1 MGLNYWHRNSCCSYW
16 YLCENQKEIRG
27 HYVSAMNFYIKN
39 MVCNRCI
46 MVVQQVFEGLSYP
59 PLHISLGEVETA
71 ASIGDDELDILRKK
85 LIGFGFELIDDAK
98 SQLIEKIKTLVIELI
113 RYKNEEDIKINYSA
127 YIESKLN
134 KDYNYLSNLFSE
146 VTGVTIEKYIISQKI
161 ERVKELLVYD
171 ELTLSEIA
179 WELGYSSVSA
189 LSAQFKKIT
198 GLTPKHFKQIKENKR
213 IPLDQV

>member
-1 MGLNYWHRNSCCSYW
+1 MQYF
-16 YLCENQKEIRG
+16 IR
-27 HYVSAMNFYIKN
+27 N

-46 MVVQQVFEGLSYP
+46 MVVQQVFDDLEYP
-59 PLHISLGEVETA
+59 PVRIMLGEVNTA
-71 ASIGDDELDILRKK
+71 SPLGEEKLLQLREK
-85 LIGFGFELIDDAK
+85 LAGYGFELIDDNK
-98 SQLIEKIKTLVIELI
+98 SQLIEKIKTLVIEMI
-113 RYKNEEDIKINYSA
+113 HYKKDDEIKINYST

-146 VTGVTIEKYIISQKI
+146 VTGITIEKYIINQKI

-171 ELTLSEIA
+171 ELTLSQIA

-198 GLTPKHFKQIKENKR
+198 GLTPKHFRQVKDNKR
-213 IPLDQV
+213 IPLDEV

>member
-1 MGLNYWHRNSCCSYW
+1 
-16 YLCENQKEIRG
+16 
-27 HYVSAMNFYIKN
+27 
-39 MVCNRCI
+39 
-46 MVVQQVFEGLSYP
+46 MVVQQVFEELNYP

-71 ASIGDDELDILRKK
+71 VSIGEDELDILRKK

>member
-1 MGLNYWHRNSCCSYW
+1 
-16 YLCENQKEIRG
+16 
-27 HYVSAMNFYIKN
+27 

-46 MVVQQVFEGLSYP
+46 MVVQQVFDGLNFP
-59 PLHISLGEVETA
+59 PVHISLGEVETA
-71 ASIGDDELDILRKK
+71 TPIENVELDSLREK
-85 LIGFGFELIDDAK
+85 LTSFGFEIIDDAK

-113 RYKNEEDIKINYSA
+113 RYKNEEDVKVNYSA

-146 VTGVTIEKYIISQKI
+146 VTGTTIEKYIINQKI

-179 WELGYSSVSA
+179 LELGYSSVSA
-189 LSAQFKKIT
+189 LSAQFKKII

-213 IPLDQV
+213 VPLDQV

>member
-1 MGLNYWHRNSCCSYW
+1 
-16 YLCENQKEIRG
+16 
-27 HYVSAMNFYIKN
+27 
-39 MVCNRCI
+39 
-46 MVVQQVFEGLSYP
+46 MVVQQVFEGLNFP
-59 PLHISLGEVETA
+59 PVHISLGEVETA
-71 ASIGDDELDILRKK
+71 APIEDDELDILRKK
-85 LIGFGFELIDDAK
+85 ITSFGFELIDDAK

-113 RYKNEEDIKINYSA
+113 RYKSEEEIKVNYSA

-198 GLTPKHFKQIKENKR
+198 GLTPKHFKQIKDNKR

>member
-1 MGLNYWHRNSCCSYW
+1 
-16 YLCENQKEIRG
+16 
-27 HYVSAMNFYIKN
+27 MNFYIKN

-46 MVVQQVFEGLSYP
+46 LVVQQVFEGLNFP
-59 PLHISLGEVETA
+59 PVHISLGEVETA
-71 ASIGDDELDILRKK
+71 ASIGDDELDSLRKK

-113 RYKNEEDIKINYSA
+113 RYKNEEDIKVNYSA

-189 LSAQFKKIT
+189 LSAQFKKII
-198 GLTPKHFKQIKENKR
+198 GLTPKHFRQIKDNKR

>member
-1 MGLNYWHRNSCCSYW
+1 MAVRKIFQELNY
-16 YLCENQKEIRG
+16 
-27 HYVSAMNFYIKN
+27 
-39 MVCNRCI
+39 
-46 MVVQQVFEGLSYP
+46 P
-59 PLHISLGEVETA
+59 PSEVALGEVETA
-71 ASIGDDELDILRKK
+71 EQVSPEKLPVLREK
-85 LIGFGFELIDDAK
+85 LTGYGFELIDDAK

-113 RYKNEEDIKINYSA
+113 RYKNEADIKVNYSG

-146 VTGVTIEKYIISQKI
+146 VTGTTIEKYIISQKI

-171 ELTLSEIA
+171 ELTLSQIA

-198 GLTPKHFKQIKENKR
+198 GLTPKHFRQIKDNKR
-213 IPLDQV
+213 IPLDEV

>member
-1 MGLNYWHRNSCCSYW
+1 
-16 YLCENQKEIRG
+16 
-27 HYVSAMNFYIKN
+27 MNFYIKN

-46 MVVQQVFEGLSYP
+46 MVVQQVFESLDYP
-59 PLHISLGEVETA
+59 PVHISLGEVETA
-71 ASIGDDELDILRKK
+71 APIEYEELDILRKR
-85 LIGFGFELIDDAK
+85 LIDFGFELIDDAK

-113 RYKNEEDIKINYSA
+113 RYKNEEDIKVNYSA

-198 GLTPKHFKQIKENKR
+198 GLTPKHFKQIKDNKR